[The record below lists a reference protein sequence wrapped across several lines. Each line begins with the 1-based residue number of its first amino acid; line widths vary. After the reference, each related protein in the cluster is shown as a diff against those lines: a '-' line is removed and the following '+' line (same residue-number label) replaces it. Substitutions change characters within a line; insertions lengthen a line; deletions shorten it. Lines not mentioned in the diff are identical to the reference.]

1 MVMRLTGRA
10 ALWLL
15 LPSSSHYTML
25 SFSAQDQKVQY
36 AMGVN
41 NNYIVEEY
49 YIWIIDIDSIVG
61 TYEMKLWTY

>member
-1 MVMRLTGRA
+1 
-10 ALWLL
+10 
-15 LPSSSHYTML
+15 ML

-49 YIWIIDIDSIVG
+49 YIWIIDMASIVG